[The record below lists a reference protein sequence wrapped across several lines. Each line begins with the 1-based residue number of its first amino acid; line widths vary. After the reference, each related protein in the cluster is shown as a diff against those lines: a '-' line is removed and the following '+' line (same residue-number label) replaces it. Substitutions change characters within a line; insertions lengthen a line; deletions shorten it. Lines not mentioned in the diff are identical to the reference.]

1 MRRAT
6 VVVCTKSGTEV
17 PRYGVRAAPTNPLL
31 PKLGQAGKAGAD
43 IRENDKKRHFFKC
56 RFRTDFRELLGFDI
70 VAFLESV
77 NTSAGIDQL
86 LLAREERVAVR
97 ADIHAKVILWNR
109 SRTWRRKRT

>member
-1 MRRAT
+1 MGR
-6 VVVCTKSGTEV
+6 
-17 PRYGVRAAPTNPLL
+17 
-31 PKLGQAGKAGAD
+31 
-43 IRENDKKRHFFKC
+43 NDKKRHFFKC

-97 ADIHAKVILWNR
+97 ADIHAKVILGG
-109 SRTWRRKRT
+109 SRLEGGAASALNHGGLIVGMDSLLHYRFTSLTS